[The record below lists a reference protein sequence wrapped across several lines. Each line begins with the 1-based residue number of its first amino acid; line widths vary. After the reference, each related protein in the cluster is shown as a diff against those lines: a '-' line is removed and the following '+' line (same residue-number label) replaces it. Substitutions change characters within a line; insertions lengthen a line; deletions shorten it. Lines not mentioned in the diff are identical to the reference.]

1 LNLTDKTNQTLVL
14 FTAPAYLEGASQE
27 DMAINGRCNKPIGPG
42 GGTRRLHQ
50 KPAAFWPAFDGGE
63 IGSTR
68 A

>member
-1 LNLTDKTNQTLVL
+1 MV
-14 FTAPAYLEGASQE
+14 
-27 DMAINGRCNKPIGPG
+27 INDHRNKPIGPG

-50 KPAAFWPAFDGGE
+50 YSSQLGGIYGGE